1 MAKPTGINR
10 LPLLQE
16 TMRAQGI
23 DLVALAPTAN
33 MTWAVGMR
41 PSYMERCCIL
51 LVSQSNVVALM
62 PELDLTMFKQT
73 LDIPAVMLRDG
84 LDPALL
90 LQEALGLLG
99 AGDVKRVS
107 IDETMRADHT
117 LLVVAAFP
125 GARFESSEALM
136 SLLRTRKDAGEV
148 AAMQAIADI
157 NDTAMEAAFAAIAVG
172 KSELEVLSEIKS
184 VFGAHGAALN
194 FYVVGTGANGA
205 LPHHH
210 SGTDQIKD
218 GDAIVIDIAGDK
230 DGYYSDMTRMAVV
243 GQGPEG
249 YAEVHGIVDQAVRAA
264 LAAAKPGAKA
274 HEVDDAARGV
284 IEAAGYGAYFTHRTG
299 HGIGL
304 DVHEG
309 PWITA
314 SSQTVLQPGM
324 MFTIEPG
331 IYLHGRFG
339 VRLEEI
345 VLITEDGNRILSR
358 IPRDVH
364 RVG

>member
-1 MAKPTGINR
+1 MATTAANR
-10 LPLLQE
+10 LPLLQAKMKE
-16 TMRAQGI
+16 TGI

-33 MTWAVGMR
+33 MTWAVSLR
-41 PSYMERCCIL
+41 PMYMERTCLL
-51 LVSQSNVVALM
+51 LVSQDNVVALM
-62 PELDLTMFKQT
+62 PELDLTLFKAN
-73 LDIPAVMLRDG
+73 LDIPAVTLRDG
-84 LDPALL
+84 LDPAKL
-90 LQEALGLLG
+90 LQDALALLG
-99 AGDVKRVS
+99 AKDVARIS
-107 IDETMRADHT
+107 IDESMRGDHT
-117 LLVVAAFP
+117 LLVVNAFP
-125 GARFESSEALM
+125 GAKFESTEALM
-136 SLLRTRKDAGEV
+136 SLLRTRKDAGEI

-172 KSELEVLSEIKS
+172 KSELEVLGEVKS
-184 VFGAHGAALN
+184 VFRAHGAELN
-194 FYVVGTGANGA
+194 YYVVGTGANGA

-230 DGYYSDMTRMAVV
+230 DGYYSDMTRMVVV

-249 YAEVHGIVDQAVRAA
+249 YAEVHGIVNRAVEAA

-284 IEAAGYGAYFTHRTG
+284 ISAAGYGDYFTHRTG

-314 SSQTVLQPGM
+314 TSQTVLQPGM

-331 IYLHGRFG
+331 IYLPGRFG

-345 VLITEDGNRILSR
+345 VVITEDGNRILSR

-364 RVG
+364 RAG